1 MCSEYWDSLGMYALC
16 SSIMAEI
23 LWETVGHRRLQR

>member
-16 SSIMAEI
+16 SSILVEI
-23 LWETVGHRRLQR
+23 LLERVGHRRLQR